1 MKFQCYG
8 CSKTFGGSGL
18 VITMNGEK
26 RTYCADCLWKLRR
39 EYDQKKNC
47 ESCGYFD
54 EDSCEKTLTTLVPVA
69 IGINTYFVQA
79 EKCKD
84 YSTERI
90 ETHKTSQ
97 NKKKEKDI
105 ASLNMSAV
113 DLVKKLA
120 EKGQTITYY
129 CCHCGAPI
137 KIGAKSPEI
146 KKFCPRCNSD
156 LELINLNKLIK
167 KHL

>member
-1 MKFQCYG
+1 MKFQCCG
-8 CSKTFGGSGL
+8 CTKTFGGSGL
-18 VITMNGEK
+18 IVTMDGEK
-26 RTYCADCLWKLRR
+26 RTYCSDCLWTLRR
-39 EYDQKKNC
+39 EYDQKKTC
-47 ESCGYFD
+47 EGCGYFNA
-54 EDSCEKTLTTLVPVA
+54 DSCEKTSTQLVPVA

-84 YSTERI
+84 YTTEKN

-97 NKKKEKDI
+97 NKKKEKEVTPSNI
-105 ASLNMSAV
+105 SAD

-129 CCHCGAPI
+129 CCHCGAPL
-137 KIGAKSPEI
+137 KIGAKSQEI
-146 KKFCPRCNSD
+146 KKNCPKCSCD
-156 LELINLNKLIK
+156 LEVINLSKLIK